1 MPADATQSDRSRPHV
16 VIVGGGFG
24 GLYAARALGAAPVRI
39 TLVDRRNHHLFQPM
53 LYQVATAALSPAN
66 IAAPI
71 RRVLRR
77 QKNTSV
83 LLAEATAIDTAR
95 RVVKLT
101 DGELS
106 YDWLILAA
114 GATHSYFGR
123 DDWAGNAPGL
133 KTVDDAL
140 EIRRRFLI
148 AFEHAE
154 REMDPQRRRAELTF
168 VVIGG
173 GPTGVELAGAM
184 AEIAHSAIP
193 RDFRSVDT
201 ATARIILVEAGDRIL
216 TAFPPELSHAAKSD
230 LERLGVEVR
239 LNARVT
245 EVEARGVA
253 IGAER
258 IDAANVI
265 WAAGVRASPIGAS
278 LGVPMDRAGRVIVN
292 PDLTIPGHP
301 GVFVVGD
308 LALAAD
314 AKTGRPAPG
323 VCPAAIQMGQYAARV
338 IADEVRAGARFGTDG
353 NGASRARS
361 PFHYFD
367 KGILATI
374 GRNKGVASIGRLRFS
389 GVIAWLLWAL
399 VHVMFLIGFRNR
411 IMVMIEWAW
420 LYFFF
425 DRGARLITG
434 EIEAA
439 PGGPASPASS
449 GTPERPADEIVG

>member
-1 MPADATQSDRSRPHV
+1 MPADHAASEIQLPHV

-24 GLYAARALGAAPVRI
+24 GLYAARTLGSSAVRI

-53 LYQVATAALSPAN
+53 LYQVATASLSPAN

-83 LLAEATAIDTAR
+83 LLAEAAAVDTAR
-95 RVVKLT
+95 RVVKLA
-101 DGELS
+101 DGDLA

-123 DDWAGNAPGL
+123 DDWAKTAPGL

-140 EIRRRFLI
+140 EIRRRFLL

-154 REMDPQRRRAELTF
+154 RETDPARRRAELTF

-201 ATARIILVEAGDRIL
+201 ATARIILVEAADRIL
-216 TAFPPELSHAAKSD
+216 GAFPSELSASAKLD

-239 LNARVT
+239 LDSRVT
-245 EVEARGVA
+245 EVDTRGVS
-253 IGAER
+253 IGTER
-258 IDAANVI
+258 IDAANII
-265 WAAGVRASPIGAS
+265 WAAGVQASPIGTS
-278 LGVPMDRAGRVIVN
+278 LGVPLDRAGRVIVN
-292 PDLTIPGHP
+292 PDLTIPGDP
-301 GVFVVGD
+301 RVFVVGD
-308 LALAAD
+308 LAHAAD
-314 AKTGRPAPG
+314 PRTGTPAPG
-323 VCPAAIQMGQYAARV
+323 VCPAAIQMGQYAARI
-338 IADEVRAGARFGTDG
+338 IAAEIRAHGTPKPRD
-353 NGASRARS
+353 
-361 PFHYFD
+361 PFRYTD

-374 GRNKGVASIGRLRFS
+374 GRNKGVAALGRLRFS
-389 GVIAWLLWAL
+389 GVAAWLMWAL

-434 EIEAA
+434 QQHPGATKPTHA
-439 PGGPASPASS
+439 PSRAEPDRRVS
-449 GTPERPADEIVG
+449 

>member
-1 MPADATQSDRSRPHV
+1 MITDATSTDRTLPHV

-24 GLYAARALGAAPVRI
+24 GLYAARALASSPVRV

-71 RRVLRR
+71 RRILRR

-83 LLAEATAIDTAR
+83 LLAEAIAVDTHR
-95 RVVKLT
+95 RAVKLT
-101 DGELS
+101 DGEIL

-123 DDWAGNAPGL
+123 DDWAANAPGL

-140 EIRRRFLI
+140 EIRKRFLI

-154 REMDPQRRRAELTF
+154 RETDPNRRRAELTF
-168 VVIGG
+168 VVVGG

-201 ATARIILVEAGDRIL
+201 ATARIILVEAGERIL
-216 TAFPPELSHAAKSD
+216 AAFPPELSARAKLD
-230 LERLGVEVR
+230 LERLGVEVQ

-245 EVEARGVA
+245 QVEARGVA

-265 WAAGVRASPIGAS
+265 WAAGVQAAPIGAS
-278 LGVPMDRAGRVIVN
+278 LGVPLDRAGRVVVN

-301 GVFVVGD
+301 EVFIVGD
-308 LALAAD
+308 LAHAAD
-314 AKTGRPAPG
+314 PVTGVVAPG
-323 VCPAAIQMGQYAARV
+323 VCPAAIQMGQYAART
-338 IADEVRAGARFGTDG
+338 IAAEVRSDIPASARK
-353 NGASRARS
+353 
-361 PFHYFD
+361 PFRYFD

-374 GRNKGVASIGRLRFS
+374 GRNKGVASIRKVRFS
-389 GVIAWLLWAL
+389 GILAWLMWAL

-434 EIEAA
+434 Q
-439 PGGPASPASS
+439 
-449 GTPERPADEIVG
+449 ERPHLTEPDHAPRRA